1 MLRWTEASASWSNCY
16 AVATHEH
23 ATSTSFSTCLQL
35 TGRDVEP
42 EEPGRYGLGNLEL
55 MAPEDSGAESAS
67 PGAALLKMP
76 TLAISV
82 PAVPYGAA
90 PVPGTFVANVT
101 PSH

>member
-1 MLRWTEASASWSNCY
+1 MLQWTEASASWSNRY

-35 TGRDVEP
+35 MGRDVEL
-42 EEPGRYGLGNLEL
+42 EELGRYGPGNLKL
-55 MAPEDSGAESAS
+55 MAAEDPRAESAS
-67 PGAALLKMP
+67 PRAVLLKMP
-76 TLAISV
+76 ALAISV

-90 PVPGTFVANVT
+90 PVPGTFIANIT